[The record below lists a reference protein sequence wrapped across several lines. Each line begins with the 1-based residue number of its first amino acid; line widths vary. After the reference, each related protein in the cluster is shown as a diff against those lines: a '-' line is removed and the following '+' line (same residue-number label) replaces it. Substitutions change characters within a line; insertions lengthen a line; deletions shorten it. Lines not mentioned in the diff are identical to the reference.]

1 MHINKVYAIISNM
14 EKTPQQ
20 LHVTEFNNNGSI
32 QFKNAE
38 NGRFVSHE
46 DALNARQQ
54 SEAMLHETLA
64 EIGSVSQ
71 QDYSTYREQLGL
83 PANHDHW
90 VGNSAVFD
98 KKSVIEEAMHKA
110 EDIDA
115 NQAETI
121 QHDQRQA
128 EYNDMFTGLSDSDI
142 ERKVEAG
149 GYHRSKVIHNETQNG
164 LLEKRKAENSA
175 RLDYESTA
183 EESFN
188 NLQNAKDLDK
198 LGISE
203 LASLLSEKPDYSLS
217 KREYVTKVGV
227 AKAQAKSTSVQ
238 NNSGVLPV
246 FLPKQTAST
255 KETIQ
260 AVKEFHSAKN
270 TTTPVSA
277 TNDSQPVETIDEL
290 VWGDLVSAPVAGK
303 DDVDELII
311 RPIDAGLGTDSSNSI
326 GVAGPLG
333 SLLRASRGE
342 VLDVE
347 SVNGREK
354 RKLPKKLIAGA
365 LAVAAVIGLVFAG
378 NKVINDTEEIS
389 GSLATVEQDVSIPV
403 DSGIDFDGVIEETRD
418 IVINVS
424 EDDEISSNDGLAV
437 DSETDK
443 NETET
448 DVNDTSETYTDTDN
462 DTEFSQET
470 VSQFAELDPE
480 LIEVSDSA
488 LPWNNVVNAGA
499 ENPVMTVKNGLVAY
513 NTAFDHSFSLRSDG
527 MFWEGNRVISPSE
540 LAEFNSLMHQL
551 AEQADELDS

>member
-1 MHINKVYAIISNM
+1 M